1 VDTNIN
7 SFAIKKDMELQGH
20 SPNFKNLF
28 SDKRL
33 EKRAARISQSLL
45 MSRTSSVKGA
55 TMDEAEQ
62 KGFYRFLDNEKVTEE
77 LLMKEM
83 TLRCGTNVSNRDVL
97 VIEDSS
103 SFGLSKQ
110 SKHKK
115 KNSGL
120 GLVGNKIGTGF
131 HTHCSLV
138 LDAHLETM
146 LGFSDVQLWHRTEDK
161 SNNIT
166 KVYKKQPIEE
176 KESYKWIKASLA
188 SKEVLHTAKSL
199 TIIQDREGD
208 IYEQFC
214 LVPDNKTHLI
224 IRNRD
229 NRKLTDG
236 QKLHETLSQM
246 PSAGT
251 YQLAIAADIRK
262 ERIKRI
268 ATLEIRYKK
277 IMIKKPDQLKRTD
290 IAKTLE
296 LYVVEAKEINTKAK
310 DAIKW
315 RLLTTR
321 EVRSIDD
328 ALLII
333 QYYKKRW
340 YIEQLF
346 RLLKKQGFRIEDT
359 QLLTG
364 WAIRKLTVLILNA
377 ALRVMQLYMAY
388 GKEESQPIEEVFTSD
403 EIKCLNKIEQNL
415 LKETPKV
422 INTFNK
428 SQLSWASWI
437 IARLGG
443 WKGNAKQRRAGPIT
457 IKRGLEKFG
466 MIYQGWKLSLT
477 G

>member
-364 WAIRKLTVLILNA
+364 WAIRKLTALVLNA
-377 ALRVMQLYMAY
+377 ALRVMQIYMAY
-388 GKEESQPIEEVFTSD
+388 GKEES
-403 EIKCLNKIEQNL
+403 
-415 LKETPKV
+415 
-422 INTFNK
+422 
-428 SQLSWASWI
+428 
-437 IARLGG
+437 
-443 WKGNAKQRRAGPIT
+443 
-457 IKRGLEKFG
+457 
-466 MIYQGWKLSLT
+466 
-477 G
+477 

>member
-1 VDTNIN
+1 
-7 SFAIKKDMELQGH
+7 MELLGH
-20 SPNFKNLF
+20 TPNFKNLL

-33 EKRAARISQSLL
+33 EKRAALISQSLL
-45 MSRTSSVKGA
+45 MSKTSSVKGA
-55 TMDEAEQ
+55 TIDEAEQ

-77 LLMKEM
+77 LLIKEL
-83 TLRCGTNVSNRDVL
+83 TLRCSANVSDRDVL

-120 GLVGNKIGTGF
+120 GLVGNKTGTGF
-131 HTHCSLV
+131 LTHCSLV
-138 LDAHLETM
+138 LDAHHETM

-161 SNNIT
+161 SNNTT
-166 KVYKKQPIEE
+166 KVYKQQNIEE
-176 KESYKWIKASLA
+176 KESYKWIKASEA
-188 SKEVLHTAKSL
+188 SKEVLQTARSL

-214 LVPDNKTHLI
+214 LVANQKTNLI

-229 NRKLTDG
+229 NRKLTEG
-236 QKLHETLSQM
+236 KKLHEALSQM
-246 PSAGT
+246 PSGGT
-251 YQLAIAADIRK
+251 YQLAITADIRK
-262 ERIKRI
+262 EWIKRI
-268 ATLEIRYKK
+268 ATLEVRYKK
-277 IMIKKPDQLKRTD
+277 VTIVKPAKLKRTD
-290 IAKTLE
+290 ISNILE

-321 EVRSIDD
+321 QVASLDD

-333 QYYKKRW
+333 NYYKKRW

-346 RLLKKQGFRIEDT
+346 RLLKKQGFKIEET

-428 SQLSWASWI
+428 NQLSWASWI

-443 WKGNAKQRRAGPIT
+443 WKGNARQRRAAPIT
-457 IKRGLEKFG
+457 IKRGLEKFE
-466 MIYQGWKLSLT
+466 MIYQGWKLSFSD
-477 G
+477 

>member
-1 VDTNIN
+1 
-7 SFAIKKDMELQGH
+7 MELLGH
-20 SPNFKNLF
+20 TPNFKNLL

-33 EKRAARISQSLL
+33 EKRAALISQSLL
-45 MSRTSSVKGA
+45 MSKTSSVKGA
-55 TMDEAEQ
+55 TLDEAEQ

-77 LLMKEM
+77 LLTKEM
-83 TLRCGTNVSNRDVL
+83 TLRCGTNVSGRDVL

-115 KNSGL
+115 KDSGL
-120 GLVGNKIGTGF
+120 GLVGNKTGTGF
-131 HTHCSLV
+131 LTHCSLV

-161 SNNIT
+161 GNNTT
-166 KVYKKQPIEE
+166 KLYKRQSIEE
-176 KESYKWIKASLA
+176 KESYKWIKAGEA
-188 SKEVLHTAKSL
+188 SKDVLQTARSL

-214 LVPDNKTHLI
+214 LVPNRKTNLI

-229 NRKLTDG
+229 NRKLTEG
-236 QKLHETLSQM
+236 EKLHEVLSQM
-246 PSAGT
+246 PADGT
-251 YQLAIAADIRK
+251 YQLAITADIRK

-277 IMIKKPDQLKRTD
+277 VTIVKPANLKRVD
-290 IAKTLE
+290 IADTLE

-321 EVRSIDD
+321 QVASLDD

-333 QYYKKRW
+333 GYYKKRW

-364 WAIRKLTVLILNA
+364 WAIRKLTVLVLNA
-377 ALRVMQLYMAY
+377 ALRVMQVYMAY

-428 SQLSWASWI
+428 NKLSWASWI

-443 WKGNAKQRRAGPIT
+443 WKGNTKQRRAGPIT
-457 IKRGLEKFG
+457 IKRGLEKFE
-466 MIYQGWKLSLT
+466 MIYQGWKLYFLQLEDVST
-477 G
+477 Q

>member
-1 VDTNIN
+1 
-7 SFAIKKDMELQGH
+7 MELQGH

-364 WAIRKLTVLILNA
+364 WAIRKLTALVLNA
-377 ALRVMQLYMAY
+377 ALRVMQIYMAY
-388 GKEESQPIEEVFTSD
+388 GKEES
-403 EIKCLNKIEQNL
+403 
-415 LKETPKV
+415 
-422 INTFNK
+422 
-428 SQLSWASWI
+428 
-437 IARLGG
+437 
-443 WKGNAKQRRAGPIT
+443 
-457 IKRGLEKFG
+457 
-466 MIYQGWKLSLT
+466 
-477 G
+477 